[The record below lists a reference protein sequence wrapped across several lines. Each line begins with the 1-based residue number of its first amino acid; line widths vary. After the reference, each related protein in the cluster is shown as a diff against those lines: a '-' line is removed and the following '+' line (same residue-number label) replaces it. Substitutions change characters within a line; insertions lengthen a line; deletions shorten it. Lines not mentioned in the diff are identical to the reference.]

1 MKPLHSCLQF
11 TQKLLKRNLS
21 FYPTLLSNKPPQ
33 PPPLDLC
40 CRSGCAN
47 CVWINHAE
55 ELIKYYKTSGLGLQ
69 KALEAIDK
77 EVDDES
83 LKQYLKMEIKFLNKK
98 S

>member
-1 MKPLHSCLQF
+1 MKAL
-11 TQKLLKRNLS
+11 QKLSPILQKLQVRNIYLHQ
-21 FYPTLLSNKPPQ
+21 PLLSNKPPQ

-55 ELIKYYKTSGLGLQ
+55 ELIKYYKTSGIGVK
-69 KALEAIDK
+69 KALEAIDE

-83 LKQYLKMEIKFLNKK
+83 LKQYLKMEIKILSKK
-98 S
+98 F